1 MSVSTASAYF
11 FNSAKAIFF
20 CSIFSFKLLSGGV
33 YFPLSALWAIFGSVP
48 IRLLNSSF
56 NCCFKLP
63 SIDLPLVALKG
74 IDLEVGKA
82 SAASSGMA
90 WLIAVVSFIILLFLG
105 LS

>member
-11 FNSAKAIFF
+11 FNYAKAIFF

-33 YFPLSALWAIFGSVP
+33 YCPLSALCPVFGSVP
-48 IRLLNSSF
+48 SKLLNSSF
-56 NCCFKLP
+56 NCSLKSP

-82 SAASSGMA
+82 SAASSGIA
-90 WLIAVVSFIILLFLG
+90 CLIAAFPFIVLLFVAL
-105 LS
+105 

>member
-11 FNSAKAIFF
+11 FNYAKAIFF

-33 YFPLSALWAIFGSVP
+33 YFPLSAVCAIFGSVP
-48 IRLLNSSF
+48 IKLLNSSF
-56 NCCFKLP
+56 SCSFRLL

-82 SAASSGMA
+82 SAASSGIA
-90 WLIAVVSFIILLFLG
+90 CLIAAFPFIVLLFVAL
-105 LS
+105 